1 MSKSQTKQKKSSAGR
16 NVAVFFIVFV
26 ILEALLIYGLT
37 RVFENEDSY
46 VSIGGY
52 SFFIMDTSNMSSDVP
67 KNALVI
73 ASNGTPSTDKTGYAV
88 LCKNVGDEGTTVA
101 WLYDIGSKG
110 DTVDGVVYT
119 VYQEIDTS
127 TMYDLPSEDIIGVTT
142 SYYLTAGQI
151 IAFAT
156 TTFGMAACVAI
167 PIIIMIF
174 LEIIIA
180 VAHSSKNKD
189 YDDDDY
195 DDDEDEEENVTI
207 DDFLYGGEGD
217 EVYTTG
223 KPKDT
228 YEEEFEDKYASLMNR
243 QTRTEPELESDYS
256 PIIGQSD
263 DEPEELAEDQ
273 LEADYKPEQVS
284 EPEQTVEESP
294 KTEIDSSYYE
304 RASKL
309 IDDAAADT
317 QKNDEPESQEAVV
330 TEEPQAAEQTEQ
342 TSKEVPEKPQ
352 HEPKKPQQ
360 TAKKRPRPRQDANA
374 ALEQLMK
381 MMEAEQEKL
390 KQTTSINDTAA
401 AKAKSEAAQQ
411 IIEEAKDEASDDAE

>member
-256 PIIGQSD
+256 PIIGQRD

-273 LEADYKPEQVS
+273 LEADY

-330 TEEPQAAEQTEQ
+330 TEEPQAPEQTEQ

-352 HEPKKPQQ
+352 HEPEKPQQ

-411 IIEEAKDEASDDAE
+411 IIEEAKGEASDDAK